1 VSEVLKSLDEQV
13 LTLTLNRVAKQNA
26 ITRDMYQSLADALK
40 EANGDF
46 GIRVVVITHEGPH
59 FTAGND
65 IFDFLNNPPHEP
77 GSPVWNFLQEIHN
90 FTKPLLAAVSGNA
103 IGIGTTMLL
112 HCDITIASET
122 TNFSMPFVN
131 LGLVP
136 EAGATLLFPRL
147 VGYQRAAQILLTG
160 EPFSAE
166 QAVEMGLIAAVAQ
179 NPKDEIRKI
188 ALKLASQPPNAIL
201 QTKALLKSDLH
212 EKVKVVMQAEGELF
226 LRALESDEAQE
237 AFMKLAAKKGIVDE
251 SCRKE
256 DFCYWRISRHWTS
269 DRYQGSKR
277 RSNDCNCR

>member
-1 VSEVLKSLDEQV
+1 MSEVLKSLDEQV

-112 HCDITIASET
+112 HCDVTIASET

-147 VGYQRAAQILLTG
+147 VGYQKAARILLTG

-226 LRALESDEAQE
+226 LRALETDEAQE
-237 AFMKLAAKKGIVDE
+237 AFMKLAAKKG
-251 SCRKE
+251 K
-256 DFCYWRISRHWTS
+256 
-269 DRYQGSKR
+269 
-277 RSNDCNCR
+277 